1 MVTVLLI
8 IIGFIAGICFIT
20 PACKHIPECVN
31 LESNYWKKV
40 KRHNVIIIITGGI
53 IGAIIFPLC
62 FTLT

>member
-1 MVTVLLI
+1 MILVLLI

-20 PACKHIPECVN
+20 PACKHIPECV
-31 LESNYWKKV
+31 ESNYWKKV